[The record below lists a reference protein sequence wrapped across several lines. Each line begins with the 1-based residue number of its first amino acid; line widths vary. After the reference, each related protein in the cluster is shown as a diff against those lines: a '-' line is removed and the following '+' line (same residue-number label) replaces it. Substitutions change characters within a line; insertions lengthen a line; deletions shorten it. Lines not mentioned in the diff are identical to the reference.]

1 MMDAPR
7 LAALPVELA
16 LSIAA
21 ARVLEA
27 QLYFEILQIK
37 TRRSRL
43 RAQADQQRRLLD
55 LPRALLGSV
64 ERECPQAGK
73 PQ

>member
-7 LAALPVELA
+7 PAALPVELP

-27 QLYFEILQIK
+27 QLCFEILQIETK
-37 TRRSRL
+37 RSRL
-43 RAQADQQRRLLD
+43 RGMAADRRRMLDVLRQLL
-55 LPRALLGSV
+55 ASV
-64 ERECPQAGK
+64 ELEAGEFA
-73 PQ
+73 

>member
-1 MMDAPR
+1 MHASRP
-7 LAALPVELA
+7 AALPVELA

-27 QLYFEILQIK
+27 QLCFEILQIE
-37 TRRSRL
+37 TRRRRL
-43 RAQADQQRRLLD
+43 RAQADRRQRMLD
-55 LPRALLGSV
+55 LLRALLGSV

-73 PQ
+73 P